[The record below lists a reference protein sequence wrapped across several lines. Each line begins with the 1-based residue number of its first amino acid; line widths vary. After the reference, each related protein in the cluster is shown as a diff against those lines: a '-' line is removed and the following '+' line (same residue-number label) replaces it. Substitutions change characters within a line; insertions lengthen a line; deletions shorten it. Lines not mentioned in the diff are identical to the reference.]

1 MLTEVL
7 ADSGVKRCWHKVM
20 LRGGGVDRGVGRQWC

>member
-7 ADSGVKRCWHKVM
+7 ADSGVKRCLHKVM
-20 LRGGGVDRGVGRQWC
+20 LRGGGVDRGVGRERC